1 MSLLDLCHRFKA
13 ASNVKPP
20 AREEVEK
27 RVEKAIAQE
36 MVEKRV
42 KCIRKEL
49 ERLAPNP
56 YDTKGSCLYVYE
68 ADVERGYDAA
78 LDRLAAA
85 LAKELP

>member
-20 AREEVEK
+20 SRAEVEK
-27 RVEKAIAQE
+27 RVERAIEQE

-42 KCIRKEL
+42 NCIRKEL

-56 YDTKGSCLYVYE
+56 YDKKGPRIHMYE
-68 ADVERGYDAA
+68 AEVERGYDAA
-78 LDRLAAA
+78 LDSLAAA